1 MAPKGHTMFAINN
14 QTGNRVIKLILSSPA
29 HGMLS
34 DRLLVLTVTG
44 RRTGK
49 KRTFPVAYKQEG
61 DKLQLHIDWPE
72 KKVWWRN
79 LIGGAPVTVRLRNQV
94 RHGRGV
100 TVGDVKSGVHV
111 DIELDG

>member
-1 MAPKGHTMFAINN
+1 MPKGHTMFAVNN
-14 QTGNRVIKLILSSPA
+14 HTGNRVIKLILSSPA

-34 DRLLVLTVTG
+34 DRLMILTVTG

-49 KRTFPVAYKQEG
+49 RRSFPVAYKQDG
-61 DKLQLHIDWPE
+61 DKLHLHIDWPE

-94 RHGRGV
+94 RHGHGV
-100 TVGDVKSGVHV
+100 VVGDDDTGKLVHI
-111 DIELDG
+111 DLDG